1 MKWCGARVAPRHL
14 YLTAPL
20 VRERHKVMF
29 SPDEA
34 PDRAGAQRC
43 NERHGSM
50 RVPDALRPLRERS
63 FAWYYA
69 ARVASIAAT
78 PMVSVAPRAP
88 VVDIAAR

>member
-1 MKWCGARVAPRHL
+1 
-14 YLTAPL
+14 
-20 VRERHKVMF
+20 
-29 SPDEA
+29 
-34 PDRAGAQRC
+34 
-43 NERHGSM
+43 M